1 MLHLS
6 NGGGMRGLHVSHER
20 CAKGLKSGRFYRLPG
35 LRLKYFSNLSFS
47 SLN

>member
-1 MLHLS
+1 MWHLG
-6 NGGGMRGLHVSHER
+6 NGGGMRALHASRKR

-35 LRLKYFSNLSFS
+35 ARLKYFSNLSFS